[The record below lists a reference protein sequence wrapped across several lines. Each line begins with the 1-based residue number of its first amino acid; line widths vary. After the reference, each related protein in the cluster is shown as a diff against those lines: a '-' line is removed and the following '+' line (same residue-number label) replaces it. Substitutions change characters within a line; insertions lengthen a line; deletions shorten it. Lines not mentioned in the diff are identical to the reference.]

1 MSKIKKYKNNLKYL
15 LEQIE
20 FGKKIEK
27 DINKFKKRY
36 YISSKNLN
44 IFKNYEKDKIKNN
57 DINLSGS
64 VNIKDFYKNKKI
76 DSFGVVEFC
85 EKINRLNENV
95 AYKYPDLI
103 KEKIR
108 LNFDDIFNYKRNS
121 KIKKHSK
128 NKYKP

>member
-15 LEQIE
+15 LEQIK

-76 DSFGVVEFC
+76 DSFGVV
-85 EKINRLNENV
+85 
-95 AYKYPDLI
+95 
-103 KEKIR
+103 
-108 LNFDDIFNYKRNS
+108 
-121 KIKKHSK
+121 
-128 NKYKP
+128 